1 MIYRLF
7 CNQMYPCIQQ
17 SMSIWVFLYNV
28 IREAKVSHALITNVV
43 LIVGLA
49 YMIFQQSLLM
59 QADLDV
65 YSTVMALGWYAM
77 IERLLKASNELVVA
91 YFIMLPFRLAAEKS
105 LVETFVVRSPASL
118 LLMRENAYALKSAGL
133 RALEAL
139 VENGLSVITPIVLL
153 VSRSAALSATLN
165 GMQLF
170 IVIVCLSCVFM
181 LGLAILAYDHRKKEI
196 LSKKETEVAE
206 QGRSLMTSVAT
217 LVVNGLGETLPD
229 WMTTLKKEEYV
240 PSTRH
245 DVIMAVMYGS
255 LEIAT
260 TGIPVAL
267 VWMIKGE
274 GAFLSLYII
283 IQPMF
288 WNSWYLFWKAK
299 SLVVS
304 TAPWT
309 QYADF
314 MKNSTPHPRDLVAPD
329 APRAMMPIF
338 ETGISEVELCGPS
351 GCGKTTLMRR
361 IIAEI
366 CGKYVIGHIVYIEQ
380 FACLPLEQQISEY
393 YAAGFPE
400 GRIPINFEEELLERA
415 IQLGISNVIN
425 GDTLKKSF
433 SKPSGGEK
441 KRIIFLKHMLPIL
454 MGESKVMIAFLD
466 EVSAGLDVDS
476 FAKVRAIIEEV
487 KGKGVKVV
495 SIDHHEHEGKNTLK
509 VQVFKRVYRVHRKL
523 LRKVPSFWHRIVP
536 RVYHKTE
543 EETDLEQGEEQTEI
557 EVWAPALGMEAP
569 DSICT
574 HE

>member
-1 MIYRLF
+1 
-7 CNQMYPCIQQ
+7 
-17 SMSIWVFLYNV
+17 
-28 IREAKVSHALITNVV
+28 
-43 LIVGLA
+43 
-49 YMIFQQSLLM
+49 
-59 QADLDV
+59 
-65 YSTVMALGWYAM
+65 
-77 IERLLKASNELVVA
+77 
-91 YFIMLPFRLAAEKS
+91 
-105 LVETFVVRSPASL
+105 
-118 LLMRENAYALKSAGL
+118 
-133 RALEAL
+133 
-139 VENGLSVITPIVLL
+139 
-153 VSRSAALSATLN
+153 
-165 GMQLF
+165 
-170 IVIVCLSCVFM
+170 
-181 LGLAILAYDHRKKEI
+181 
-196 LSKKETEVAE
+196 
-206 QGRSLMTSVAT
+206 
-217 LVVNGLGETLPD
+217 
-229 WMTTLKKEEYV
+229 
-240 PSTRH
+240 
-245 DVIMAVMYGS
+245 
-255 LEIAT
+255 
-260 TGIPVAL
+260 
-267 VWMIKGE
+267 
-274 GAFLSLYII
+274 
-283 IQPMF
+283 
-288 WNSWYLFWKAK
+288 
-299 SLVVS
+299 
-304 TAPWT
+304 
-309 QYADF
+309 

-380 FACLPLEQQISEY
+380 FACLPLGQQISEY